1 MHRKNAMRRTVR
13 NRLKNIAAASLLSC
27 FIAGAITAL
36 TSSVSANNAAGV
48 SISVNRTSKGDR
60 LRIVPKD
67 QPVQHNSTE
76 KPTSEHTLL
85 GCEPAFSPV
94 ADPTRAYILTHCM
107 A

>member
-1 MHRKNAMRRTVR
+1 MRRTVR

-27 FIAGAITAL
+27 FIAGAITAF

-48 SISVNRTSKGDR
+48 SISVNRTS
-60 LRIVPKD
+60 KD